1 MPLQETTKHRFPAV
15 GGEVGRS
22 VSHPLREHD
31 LAGEPAARIGAAKL
45 GSGLGDG
52 GLMIA
57 LAVAL
62 HCCVGSGRGRGQ
74 KGVGEAAGARLG
86 LHAVEPPMRLSS
98 SLEVMPRP
106 MTRWAETELVA
117 MLGAWT
123 KGIRWL
129 AEKPTVETSAGPDAS
144 RRPPELTVEAPAS
157 PDASTC

>member
-1 MPLQETTKHRFPAV
+1 MENGSISEPANGDAVARDDQAPFPGRSGKNMPV

-86 LHAVEPPMRLSS
+86 VSAAGRLGLEGEVAAALLVGDGGALVGSMR
-98 SLEVMPRP
+98 
-106 MTRWAETELVA
+106 
-117 MLGAWT
+117 
-123 KGIRWL
+123 
-129 AEKPTVETSAGPDAS
+129 
-144 RRPPELTVEAPAS
+144 RRRRHG
-157 PDASTC
+157 

>member
-1 MPLQETTKHRFPAV
+1 M
-15 GGEVGRS
+15 GRS

-86 LHAVEPPMRLSS
+86 VSAAGRLGLEGEVAAALLVGDGGALVGSMR
-98 SLEVMPRP
+98 
-106 MTRWAETELVA
+106 
-117 MLGAWT
+117 
-123 KGIRWL
+123 
-129 AEKPTVETSAGPDAS
+129 
-144 RRPPELTVEAPAS
+144 RRRRHG
-157 PDASTC
+157 